1 MATITKVKKA
11 DGSTRYRV
19 RVVVGHRPDGTAIQ
33 QMRTYATKR
42 EAEAEG
48 AKWEAD
54 VARGTAGN
62 GAKMLL
68 GAYLAEWLERSAR
81 RVRPITLYGYRYL
94 VDHCISPT
102 SMASVPLGKLTPA
115 VVQRWIDAMPH
126 PATARK
132 ARSVLTSALGEA
144 TRLGLLTMNP
154 VTRTTAPAHT
164 PKVGTA
170 WTADETRRFLEVA
183 TSDPYAPF
191 WQLAAYLG
199 LRPSEIAGLRW
210 DALDLDA
217 AAVRVERARPTAC
230 GKTFASEDTKSPAGK
245 RTLTLPPALVLRL
258 RAHRTAQKEQ
268 RLVMGERWKD
278 QGLVCTTEVGTA
290 LDQRAVERRFVRL
303 CAQAETPRI
312 RVYDLRHTATS
323 LMIDAGADLKA
334 ASEALGHSNPGITMR
349 VYRHVRADQRDHAI
363 GALAAAL
370 DTPPPG
376 VSDTP

>member
-42 EAEAEG
+42 ESESEG

-62 GAKMLL
+62 GARMLL

-94 VDHCISPT
+94 VDHYINPT
-102 SMASVPLGKLTPA
+102 SLASVPLGKLTPA

-132 ARSVLTSALGEA
+132 ARAVLNSALGEA
-144 TRLGLLTMNP
+144 TRLGLLPMNP

-183 TSDPYAPF
+183 VGDPYAPF

-245 RTLTLPPALVLRL
+245 RTLTLPPPSCSACAPTVPPRKSSAWLWGNAGRNRALSAPPKSARRL
-258 RAHRTAQKEQ
+258 
-268 RLVMGERWKD
+268 
-278 QGLVCTTEVGTA
+278 
-290 LDQRAVERRFVRL
+290 
-303 CAQAETPRI
+303 
-312 RVYDLRHTATS
+312 TS
-323 LMIDAGADLKA
+323 APSSA
-334 ASEALGHSNPGITMR
+334 ASSASAPR
-349 VYRHVRADQRDHAI
+349 PRHPVSVSTTCATR
-363 GALAAAL
+363 
-370 DTPPPG
+370 PPA
-376 VSDTP
+376 